1 MNLVILTPCHD
12 GLYHGNYVAGL
23 AVAMRSRYFRGY
35 MPLAME
41 SCVTRAR
48 SRLACLAL
56 DAPEFKDVEG
66 FLWVDADIGFTLA
79 DFERIAQHPA
89 GIDIVGG
96 VYRKKGGDKA
106 PVYRGKIGEEHP
118 HDRNLAKVAG
128 VGFGFVRTTRR
139 VLEAARSWAWQT
151 SGGWHYIFQEGLH
164 TRSNGE
170 WLSED
175 YWFCDKASAFGTPT
189 YLDRIIRLTHR
200 GNQEV
205 VA

>member
-56 DAPEFKDVEG
+56 DAPEFMDVEG

-89 GIDIVGG
+89 DIDIVGG
-96 VYRKKGGDKA
+96 VYRKKGGDRA
-106 PVYRGKIGEEHP
+106 PVYRGVIGEEHP

-128 VGFGFVRTTRR
+128 VGFGFVRTTRQA
-139 VLEAARSWAWQT
+139 LEDVRSESPLT
-151 SGGWHYIFQEGLH
+151 SGGWHYMFREGIKNLN
-164 TRSNGE
+164 TLE

-175 YWFCDKASAFGTPT
+175 YHFCESAGYPT
-189 YLDRIIRLTHR
+189 YLDRLIRLTHR